1 MLREVKY
8 SDLTPKQCRILSAM
22 YFKCILDTG
31 EIMDSISKNSTF
43 LIYFKNN
50 KPIAFSNYI
59 SIGNYANTYIRKEFT
74 FVNKKYRNRGIAKM
88 LMLYVTEKYQN
99 ATIETIAREYL
110 DNTLKTLGF
119 HNNDS
124 RRCKD
129 GYKTYTKKPKES
141 HHTNNYF

>member
-1 MLREVKY
+1 MLREVKC
-8 SDLTPKQCRILSAM
+8 SELTPKQFRILSAM
-22 YFKCILDTG
+22 YFRCILDTG
-31 EIMDSISKNSTF
+31 EIIHSISKISTF

-50 KPIAFSNYI
+50 KPIAFSNYR
-59 SIGNYANTYIRKEFT
+59 SFDDYKHIRKGFT

-88 LMLYVTEKYQN
+88 LMLYLTEKYQN

-119 HNNDS
+119 NNDS
-124 RRCKD
+124 RRCKN

-141 HHTNNYF
+141 HYTNNYF